1 MCKHLIRISFFLS
14 VLCQAHLFAQP
25 LSVPEDNA
33 LKIEADAGRLAGG
46 SHLVVSK
53 GNILRSVCGGWRDL
67 ENKVPFDDKTIVRI
81 YSMSKPITSVAAM
94 ILWEQ
99 GKFDLDD
106 PVSKY
111 IPSFRN
117 MKVLERTETG
127 FELVPPKREMSV
139 RDVFRHTTGYSYGGE
154 MAVKKFYEQEKLTY
168 QGPAGMFVPDM
179 TIEKAA
185 DALSRIPT
193 LHHPGEQFTYGFST
207 DLLGRLIEVWSGKT
221 LDVFMHES
229 IFEPLKMVDTGF
241 NVPEEKRDRFA
252 SCHTRQKKQLI
263 IIDEARTSP
272 FCTGFQFLSG
282 GGGLVSTQADYAN
295 FCTMLVQEGDFEG
308 QRIVKPET
316 LQMMFQDQMKGITS
330 PFFRFGLGF
339 AIKEVTLGQGEQQR
353 KALEY
358 SWAGYASTDFCIVP
372 SEDTFQIF
380 MQQLVPSSHDF
391 GRRQIEAAYTKLP
404 ENQPH

>member
-1 MCKHLIRISFFLS
+1 MFNYLIRTS
-14 VLCQAHLFAQP
+14 VLLTLLSQSQLLAQP
-25 LSVPEDNA
+25 ATVPEDNA
-33 LKIEADAGRLAGG
+33 LTAEVNAGRLAGG
-46 SHLVVSK
+46 SHLVVHK
-53 GNILRSVCGGWRDL
+53 GNIIRAAFGGYRDL
-67 ENKVPFDDKTIVRI
+67 ENKVPFDEKTIVRI

-111 IPSFRN
+111 IPAFRN

-154 MAVKKFYEQEKLTY
+154 VAVKKFYEQEKLTY

-179 TIEKAA
+179 TIEQAA
-185 DALSRIPT
+185 DALARIPT

-207 DLLGRLIEVWSGKT
+207 DLLGRLIEVWSGKS
-221 LDVFMHES
+221 LDVFMNES

-241 NVPEEKRDRFA
+241 NVPEEKRERFA

-263 IIDEARTSP
+263 IIDEARKSP
-272 FCTGFQFLSG
+272 FCTGFPFLSG
-282 GGGLVSTQADYAN
+282 GGGLLSTQADYAN
-295 FCTMLVQEGDFEG
+295 FCTMLVQEGNFEG
-308 QRIVKPET
+308 QRILKPET
-316 LQMMFQDQMKGITS
+316 LKIMFEDQMKGITS

-339 AIKEVTLGQGEQQR
+339 AIKEVTLGQGTQQR

-372 SEDTFQIF
+372 SENTFQIF
-380 MQQLVPSSHDF
+380 LQQLVPSSHDF
-391 GRRQIEAAYTKLP
+391 GRRQIEAAYAKLQ
-404 ENQPH
+404 EHQPR